1 MTRPLV
7 DGAVYLDTSAWVKL
21 YINEAES
28 DAVAAWLSAA
38 ATRYTVLIAWAE
50 MRAALARAE
59 RAGRFAAAFNKTAL
73 ASAERDWADFV
84 VVQPTEV
91 IVRRAGDLADRFGL
105 RGYDSVHL
113 AAAEAISLLLMPEPL
128 AFVCFDER
136 LCDAAGAL
144 GMGTVG

>member
-1 MTRPLV
+1 MTRPV
-7 DGAVYLDTSAWVKL
+7 VAGAVYLDTSAWVKL
-21 YINEAES
+21 YMDEAES
-28 DAVAAWLSAA
+28 GAVAAW
-38 ATRYTVLIAWAE
+38 TRYTVLIAWAE
-50 MRAALARAE
+50 MRSALARSE
-59 RAGRFAAAFNKTAL
+59 CSGCFAAAFKKTAL
-73 ASAERDWADFV
+73 ASAARDWADFI
-84 VVQPTEV
+84 VVQPTEAM
-91 IVRRAGDLADRFGL
+91 VRRAGDLADRFGL

>member
-1 MTRPLV
+1 MTRLVV

-21 YINEAES
+21 YMAEAES
-28 DAVAAWLSAA
+28 NAVAKWLSEAR
-38 ATRYTVLIAWAE
+38 TRYTVLIAWAE

-59 RAGRFAAAFNKTAL
+59 RSGRFASAFKQAAL

-84 VVQPTEV
+84 VVLPTEV
-91 IVRRAGDLADRFGL
+91 MVRRAGDLADRFGL

-128 AFVCFDER
+128 AFVCFDEQ
-136 LCDAAGAL
+136 LCDAARAL

>member
-38 ATRYTVLIAWAE
+38 TTRYTVLIAWAE

-59 RAGRFAAAFNKTAL
+59 RAGRFAAAFKKTAL

-113 AAAEAISLLLMPEPL
+113 AAAEAISLLLMPETL

-136 LCDAAGAL
+136 LNDAARAL
-144 GMGTVG
+144 GLVTVA